1 MRGEWG
7 ESGTLRAAAAAGA
20 LLALLAAGCSRAG
33 DDAVA
38 AREPAT
44 APPTTREAT
53 TATSNGAAS
62 APAGSS
68 LPSMGASRSASSEGS
83 GLAPA
88 AAPLGADEPPLV
100 VFLGDSLTAAF
111 GLDEDQGY
119 PARVAAELERRGLGI
134 RAINAGISG
143 DTSAGGLERLDW
155 LLAQEPDLVVVE
167 LGANDGLRGQPLE
180 AIEANLAAIVERSL
194 AAGARVVVAGMKIP
208 TNYGPEYTAGFE
220 AIYPRVA
227 RRPGA
232 TLIPFLL
239 DGVAARPE
247 LNLPDGIHPNARG
260 YEVVAGTVAEA
271 LAPLLEELRAKPAA

>member
-1 MRGEWG
+1 
-7 ESGTLRAAAAAGA
+7 
-20 LLALLAAGCSRAG
+20 
-33 DDAVA
+33 
-38 AREPAT
+38 
-44 APPTTREAT
+44 
-53 TATSNGAAS
+53 
-62 APAGSS
+62 
-68 LPSMGASRSASSEGS
+68 
-83 GLAPA
+83 
-88 AAPLGADEPPLV
+88 V

-227 RRPGA
+227 RRPGV

-247 LNLPDGIHPNARG
+247 LNLPDGIHPNAGG
-260 YEVVAGTVAEA
+260 YEVVAGTVADA
-271 LAPLLEELRAKPAA
+271 LEPLLEELRSKPAA